1 MRLPTGRLFWKL
13 FVAFWLATVLCFV
26 GTLFTFMRLNPSLPR
41 EPPGPHWMALLPAVI
56 GGALSLVFGL
66 GLAWYLSQPLRH
78 LSLALHAA
86 AGANFGVRVLPL
98 LGSRR
103 DEIVDLARE
112 FDGMAARLQQATAQQ
127 QRLFHDISHEL
138 RSPLARIQAAI
149 GLWEQS
155 LLEPAATIQ
164 RIDQETRRIDALVEE
179 LLTLHKL
186 EAGSANLM
194 LERMDIIELLATIA
208 ENADFEAQVRH
219 CSVSLVGVP
228 SFFAQIDSEMIY
240 CALENVVR
248 NAVKFTAPDTK
259 VEITT
264 RIVEERRENH
274 AAVPVLEISVEDRGP
289 GVPDAQREAIFEPF
303 RRVESLDS
311 AVPGVGLGLAI
322 SRRAIVLHGGHI
334 AAYPRAGGGLRIVA
348 SIPAHPPS
356 AAI

>member
-1 MRLPTGRLFWKL
+1 MKLPTGRLFWKL

-26 GTLFTFMRLNPSLPR
+26 GTIFTLMQLNPHLPR

-98 LGSRR
+98 MGSRR
-103 DEIVDLARE
+103 DEMVDLARE

-155 LLEPAATIQ
+155 LLESAATIQ
-164 RIDQETRRIDALVEE
+164 RVDQETQRIDALVEE

-186 EAGSANLM
+186 EAGSTNPL

-208 ENADFEAQVRH
+208 ENADFEAQVRR
-219 CSVSLVGVP
+219 CSVSLGGES

-240 CALENVVR
+240 RALENVVR

-274 AAVPVLEISVEDRGP
+274 TAVPLLEISVEDRGP
-289 GVPDAQREAIFEPF
+289 GVPDAQCDAIFEPF
-303 RRVESLDS
+303 RRVESLGS
-311 AVPGVGLGLAI
+311 SVPGVGLGLAI

-348 SIPAHPPS
+348 SIPTHPPS